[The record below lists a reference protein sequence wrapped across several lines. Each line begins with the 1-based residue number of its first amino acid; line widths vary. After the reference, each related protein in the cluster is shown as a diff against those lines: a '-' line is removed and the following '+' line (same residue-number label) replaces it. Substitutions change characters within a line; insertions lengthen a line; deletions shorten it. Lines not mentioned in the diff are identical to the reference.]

1 MKQVVHDLIQA
12 VRNLGLEVTDEPAPR
27 CVRVS
32 ITSTEFW
39 TRMKELQL
47 ALEAVDQDGASKLDV
62 EAPHPKDNPEKLKLA
77 LDGLMRLYQIKGGNL
92 EEASEVIRNAL
103 ELTDEQEHTSD
114 NRTTFDILPNFA
126 PSKLKRARRYKPRF
140 NLVPEK
146 HASVSFNSLRRANF
160 DVLYAQHMLGSTF
173 RPDPKPEVAP
183 PAPTMGAKGI

>member
-12 VRNLGLEVTDEPAPR
+12 VRNLGLEVTDEPSPK

-39 TRMKELQL
+39 SRMKELQL
-47 ALEAVDQDGASKLDV
+47 ALEAVDRDGADKLDV

-103 ELTDEQEHTSD
+103 ELTDDQEKASD
-114 NRTTFDILPNFA
+114 NRNTFDILPNFA
-126 PSKLKRARRYKPRF
+126 PSALKRARRYKPRL

-146 HASVSFNSLRRANF
+146 HASVSFNQLRRMNF
-160 DVLYAQHMLGSTF
+160 EVLHAHALLGATF
-173 RPDPKPEVAP
+173 RPDPKPELNTPVP
-183 PAPTMGAKGI
+183 GHGAKI